1 MLLAAQSQE
10 FGQTGILAFPHL
22 RRMSGQQMIFPGLAR
37 LGLLQKKL
45 GQEGVLLA
53 KLLLAR
59 IPVPATVERVCGG
72 VPPEEKG
79 RLKHKSNSQQMLLSK
94 DVLGGVFGG
103 W

>member
-59 IPVPATVERVCGG
+59 IPVPATVERACGD
-72 VPPEEKG
+72 VPPEVDPAQK
-79 RLKHKSNSQQMLLSK
+79 LKSSQQMLMSK

>member
-22 RRMSGQQMIFPGLAR
+22 RRISWQQTTFPGLAR
-37 LGLLQKKL
+37 LGRLQEKL

-59 IPVPATVERVCGG
+59 IPVPATVERACGG
-72 VPPEEKG
+72 VPPDVKG
-79 RLKHKSNSQQMLLSK
+79 WLKHKSNSQQMLLSK